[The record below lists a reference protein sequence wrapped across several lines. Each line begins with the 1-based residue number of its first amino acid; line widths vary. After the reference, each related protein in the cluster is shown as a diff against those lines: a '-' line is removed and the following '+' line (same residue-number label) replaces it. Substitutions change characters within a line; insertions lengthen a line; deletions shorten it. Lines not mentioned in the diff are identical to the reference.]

1 MNTQEKKLAY
11 KISIKSMAINLLLCV
26 IKMVFGVIIKSA
38 SLVSD
43 AFHSLSDIFSTLVVL
58 IGIRI
63 SSKPA
68 DKKHPYGHEK
78 IETVIA
84 FMLGLMLFVIGG
96 KIGYD
101 GIVSVFSMKAASA
114 QQTLLNVGAIIVAV
128 ISILGKEWMYR
139 FTITC
144 AKQIGSGA
152 MRADAWHHRADALSS
167 VGSLIGVIG
176 LRLGFPIIDAV
187 ACLVISLFIFKAAYD
202 IVSDAFRNMVDCT
215 CSDDVLQSIQQVIES
230 NNQVMS
236 IDVLKTRRHG
246 SKIYVDLEI
255 TLDKN
260 LSFVESHEIAATIH
274 DSVEKQI
281 DNVKHCMVHV
291 NPS

>member
-1 MNTQEKKLAY
+1 MNAQEKKLAY

-26 IKMVFGVIIKSA
+26 IKMIFGVIIKSA

-43 AFHSLSDIFSTLVVL
+43 AVHSLSDIFSTLVVL

-68 DKKHPYGHEK
+68 DKTHPYGHEK

-101 GIVSVFSMKAASA
+101 GVMSIFTMQEALA
-114 QQTLLNVGAIIVAV
+114 QQTLLNVGAMIVAV
-128 ISILGKEWMYR
+128 ISVIGKEWMYR
-139 FTITC
+139 FTIKC
-144 AKQIGSGA
+144 AKKIGSGA

-167 VGSLIGVIG
+167 VGSLIGVVG
-176 LRLGFPIIDAV
+176 LRLGFPIVDSI
-187 ACLVISLFIFKAAYD
+187 ACVVISLFIFKAAYD
-202 IVSDAFRNMVDCT
+202 IISDAFRNMVDCT
-215 CSDDVLQSIQQVIES
+215 CSEDVIQSIKKVIES
-230 NNQVMS
+230 NKQVLS

-260 LSFVESHEIAATIH
+260 LSFVESHDIAANIH